1 MAILTGGGGGN
12 RERSGQ
18 AINQILEILKHPL
31 RRDILGCLVEAEALT
46 MTVDDLV
53 DLLEESASGS
63 TDEREELA
71 MQLFHVQLPKLAKEG
86 AIEFDPRSGL
96 VKYQPDDD
104 LETWLNR
111 VQDWVSD

>member
-12 RERSGQ
+12 RERSAQ

-31 RRDILGCLVEAEALT
+31 RRDILDCLGEAESRT

-53 DLLEESASGS
+53 DLLEQSGS
-63 TDEREELA
+63 GTADEREELA

-86 AIEFDPRSGL
+86 TIEFDPRSGL
-96 VKYQPDDD
+96 VRYQPDDD
-104 LETWLNR
+104 LEAWLDR
-111 VQDWVSD
+111 VQDWVSE